1 MRTDF
6 TPDNVELWISNW
18 KRKELISD
26 FARQWLDSF
35 DFERVNIITNHS
47 SVIIDD
53 FAEDIKPRIK
63 IWNNVMRHDYAIG
76 PMVENY
82 NQAYVH
88 TFLSGKKYCI
98 TAHDNM
104 FVKKGWDD
112 IIKQTNYELYTAPQG
127 DQVCLMTLD
136 GLRTFGWWDERYAT
150 NGNHELDYLSRAL
163 RMDLG
168 HNKASFV
175 DYHAW
180 HEWPEA
186 IQIEEGD
193 VVSPICRNG
202 HPEFG
207 DGFPYLRWNDVG
219 LDKYWVRA
227 NKHEVPQT
235 GPKKDSF
242 SRLSWSDRKWRGEA
256 PNTFRSFVEG
266 PTEEEIDWY
275 PWLNIDSLD
284 FDICKIQ

>member
-18 KRKELISD
+18 KRKELIDD
-26 FARQWLDSF
+26 FARNWLDTF

-47 SVIIDD
+47 SVTLDD
-53 FAEDIKPRIK
+53 FADDIKPRVK

-88 TFLSGKKYCI
+88 TFLAGKKYCI

-104 FVKKGWDD
+104 FIKDGWVD
-112 IIKQTNYELYTAPQG
+112 IIRHTDYLFYMAPQG
-127 DQVCLMTLD
+127 DQVSLMSLD
-136 GLRTFGWWDERYAT
+136 GLRRFGWWDERYAT
-150 NGNHELDYLSRAL
+150 NGNHELDYTTRVL
-163 RMDLG
+163 RKDLG
-168 HNKASFV
+168 YNRASMV

-180 HEWPEA
+180 HNWPK
-186 IQIEEGD
+186 QIRVED
-193 VVSPICRNG
+193 NIITSPICYG

-207 DGFPYLRWNDVG
+207 NEFPYLRWNDVG

-227 NKHEVPQT
+227 SKHEVPQC
-235 GPKKDSF
+235 GPKTQEFAK
-242 SRLSWSDRKWRGEA
+242 LTWNDRKWRGQS
-256 PNTFRSFVEG
+256 PNTFENFEQG
-266 PTEEEIDWY
+266 PAEQEIDWY
-275 PWLNIDSLD
+275 PWMDIDSLD
-284 FDICKIQ
+284 FDICKIA

>member
-18 KRKELISD
+18 KRKELIDD
-26 FARQWLDSF
+26 FARNWLDTF

-47 SVIIDD
+47 SVTLDD
-53 FAEDIKPRIK
+53 FADDIKPRVK

-88 TFLSGKKYCI
+88 TFLAGKKYCI

-104 FVKKGWDD
+104 FIKDGWVD
-112 IIKQTNYELYTAPQG
+112 IIRHTDYLFYMAPQG
-127 DQVCLMTLD
+127 DQVSLMSLD
-136 GLRTFGWWDERYAT
+136 GLRRFGWWDERYAT
-150 NGNHELDYLSRAL
+150 NGNHELDYTTRVL
-163 RMDLG
+163 RKDLG
-168 HNKASFV
+168 YNRASMV

-180 HEWPEA
+180 HNWPK
-186 IQIEEGD
+186 QIRVED
-193 VVSPICRNG
+193 NIITSPVCYG

-207 DGFPYLRWNDVG
+207 NEFPYLRWNDVG

-227 NKHEVPQT
+227 SKHEVPQC
-235 GPKKDSF
+235 GPKTQEFAK
-242 SRLSWSDRKWRGEA
+242 LTWNDRKWRGQS
-256 PNTFRSFVEG
+256 PNTFENFEQGPVEQ
-266 PTEEEIDWY
+266 EIDWY
-275 PWLNIDSLD
+275 PWMDIDSLD
-284 FDICKIQ
+284 FDICKIA